1 MPSDVPLISLRNIA
15 KSYDERI
22 SALDGIDLDIG
33 RGEYL
38 AIVGPSGCG
47 KTTLLAIMGLLDP
60 PTEGSYRFDGTGL
73 DLTDRRACGR
83 LRNQHIGF
91 IFQSFHLIPDLT
103 VYQNV
108 ALPLEYRGLSPAA
121 LREPVETALER
132 VGMAA
137 RHGAY
142 PRDLSGGQQQRVAVA
157 RAIVGRPRILLADEP
172 TGSLDSANGE
182 QVMALIDDLHRD
194 GTTVCLVTHEPRF
207 AARAGRMIRLRDGRM
222 AE

>member
-1 MPSDVPLISLRNIA
+1 VSSEAPLISLRGIV
-15 KSYDERI
+15 KSYDGRI
-22 SALDGIDLDIG
+22 AALTGIDLDIA

-47 KTTLLAIMGLLDP
+47 KTTLLAILGLLDP
-60 PTEGSYRFDGTGL
+60 PTEGTYCFDGVGL
-73 DLTDRRACGR
+73 DLADRRACGR
-83 LRNQHIGF
+83 LRNRHIGF
-91 IFQSFHLIPDLT
+91 IFQSFHLIGDLT
-103 VYQNV
+103 VFENV

-121 LREPVETALER
+121 LREPVEAALER

-172 TGSLDSANGE
+172 TGSLDSTNGE
-182 QVMALIDDLHRD
+182 QVMALIDELYRD

-207 AARAGRMIRLRDGRM
+207 AARAGRVFRLHDGRGVG
-222 AE
+222 